1 MGRINLTANENFQ
14 VEEGNEFLFFNEAFN
29 MLIPLSL
36 MLLIRNNFGW
46 RSLAVLL
53 FVIFVFLQAGF
64 RFRVILILAGAVT
77 AFAVQRRIRLRISY
91 MLAGGTVAVT
101 LSNLLGM
108 VRRYGQGID
117 YNSLGEASVE
127 HVSSFSGEAGIV
139 YTLGYIADH
148 RLPDFVMFEPWT
160 VGFARLIPSF
170 IWQDKPMLS
179 YGRYLLDITET
190 NSFGAGVAVPQHV
203 EMLFQFG
210 WFGLPLLAFIYFY
223 IIAYLI
229 HRLNLL
235 GYEARV
241 AGCSLVP
248 VFFGFYMQSR
258 GYFFQILSDG
268 LFVFGPMFL
277 VHVFEK
283 QLGSLQRLCL

>member
-1 MGRINLTANENFQ
+1 M
-14 VEEGNEFLFFNEAFN
+14 
-29 MLIPLSL
+29 
-36 MLLIRNNFGW
+36 
-46 RSLAVLL
+46 
-53 FVIFVFLQAGF
+53 
-64 RFRVILILAGAVT
+64 
-77 AFAVQRRIRLRISY
+77 
-91 MLAGGTVAVT
+91 
-101 LSNLLGM
+101 LSNLIGM

-117 YNSLGEASVE
+117 YNNLGEASEE

-160 VGFARLIPSF
+160 VGLARLIPSF
-170 IWQDKPMLS
+170 IWQDKPTLS
-179 YGRYLLDITET
+179 YGRYILDITET
-190 NSFGAGVAVPQHV
+190 NSFGAGVAAPQHV

-241 AGCSLVP
+241 AGCSLAP

-268 LFVFGPMFL
+268 LFIFGPMFL
-277 VHVFEK
+277 VHLFETP
-283 QLGSLQRLCL
+283 LGSLKTLPANLSRRFRLK